1 MNPEDRFEIDNF
13 KEILN
18 KIEHYNL
25 RDLETQL
32 IQEIVALV
40 DDGSQT
46 AKNKLQKLDEL
57 VTRELQRKPRRQFAI
72 SAFINSISGA
82 LSVAKAY
89 LL

>member
-1 MNPEDRFEIDNF
+1 MNPLDQFEIDNF
-13 KEILN
+13 KEILD

-25 RDLETQL
+25 RDVEDK
-32 IQEIVALV
+32 IIKEIVALV
-40 DDGSQT
+40 DDGSET

-57 VTRELQRKPRRQFAI
+57 ISKELQRKPSPKFAI

-82 LSVAKAY
+82 LSTARAY